1 MKRSFAFAITLTL
14 LWALCFPT
22 KAYADVYQK
31 KEGAGKRVA
40 LTFDDGPH
48 PIYTHR
54 ILDILEKYD
63 VKATFFVVGCNV
75 ENYPDAFPE
84 LADSKNEIGNH
95 TYSHRNIG
103 DMSEAQ
109 IRSEVKLTEEAIA
122 SRSNRHASVLRPP
135 EGHFGSN
142 LKKVSDDEGYDII
155 LWSIDTLDWAHTP
168 ADKIASE
175 VLLSLG
181 DGDIILMHDYTSGRA
196 HTCEALELM
205 IPKMLEMGYEFVTVS
220 ELICEE

>member
-1 MKRSFAFAITLTL
+1 MKRLFTFVITVSLLCAI
-14 LWALCFPT
+14 CFPAQ
-22 KAYADVYQK
+22 AYSNVYQSK
-31 KEGAGKRVA
+31 KDAGKRVA

-54 ILDILEKYD
+54 ILNILDRYG

-75 ENYPDAFPE
+75 ENYPEAFRE
-84 LADSKNEIGNH
+84 IANSKNEIGNH

-122 SRSNRHASVLRPP
+122 SHSVRHASVLRPP
-135 EGHFGSN
+135 EGHFGNN
-142 LKKVSDDEGYDII
+142 LKKVSEDEGYDIV

-168 ADKIASE
+168 ADKIATK
-175 VLLSLG
+175 VLLSLS